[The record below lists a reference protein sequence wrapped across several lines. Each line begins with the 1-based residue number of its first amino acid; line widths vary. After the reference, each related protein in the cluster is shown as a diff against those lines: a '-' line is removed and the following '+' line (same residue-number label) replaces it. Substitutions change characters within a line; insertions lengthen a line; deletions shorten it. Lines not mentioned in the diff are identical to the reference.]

1 MPQIKKSAPKITAKQ
16 KVEGSKEVFQDLNG
30 LVKENYLIGL
40 DSAHSLLEENKRL
53 MDAQI
58 EQLRKIQNDYTEQFK
73 SVFDKMPKEYS
84 GMGIVDKLDRLIEF
98 QTISTAFVKKY
109 RTIIRKRCSTSA
121 RNRPKGP
128 SRHWIST
135 LAPSHPDARSGVTL

>member
-1 MPQIKKSAPKITAKQ
+1 MPQVKKSAPKITAKQ

-58 EQLRKIQNDYTEQFK
+58 EQLRKIQNDYTEQVK

-98 QTISTAFVKKY
+98 QNNFYSVCKKISDNYSKEMLDLSQKSAERAFSALDKY
-109 RTIIRKRCSTSA
+109 VSSFA
-121 RNRPKGP
+121 
-128 SRHWIST
+128 S
-135 LAPSHPDARSGVTL
+135 

>member
-1 MPQIKKSAPKITAKQ
+1 MPQVKKSAPKITAKQ

-58 EQLRKIQNDYTEQFK
+58 EQLRKIQNDYTEQVK

-98 QTISTAFVKKY
+98 QNNFYSVCKKISDNYSKEMLDLNQKSAERAFSALDKY
-109 RTIIRKRCSTSA
+109 VSSFA
-121 RNRPKGP
+121 
-128 SRHWIST
+128 S
-135 LAPSHPDARSGVTL
+135 